1 MFCRHWKNILFKQGV
16 RYRGSAFSAH
26 EQLHAIQARQTPMG
40 SEILIKPLSLWPE
53 YSTSGLLILF
63 KKP

>member
-1 MFCRHWKNILFKQGV
+1 MSLLFLPMN
-16 RYRGSAFSAH
+16 SSTP
-26 EQLHAIQARQTPMG
+26 IQARQTPMG
-40 SEILIKPLSLWPE
+40 NEIPIKPLSLWPE